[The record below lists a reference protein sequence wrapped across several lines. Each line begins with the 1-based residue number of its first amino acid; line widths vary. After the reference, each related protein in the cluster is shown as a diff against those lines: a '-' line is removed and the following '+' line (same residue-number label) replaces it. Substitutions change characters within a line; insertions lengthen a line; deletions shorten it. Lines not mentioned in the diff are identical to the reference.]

1 MKRRSA
7 CLLLGMVLGMLA
19 PSCEHL
25 PSARSGRIQHVVLV
39 WLRDRG
45 DAGQR
50 EKILA
55 AAREF
60 RRIPG
65 VEDLAVGE
73 CLPGNRPIIDSSY
86 DVAISM
92 RFADAAAMQRYIDH
106 PEHRAAADTI
116 LKPLAREVRVYD
128 FVLR

>member
-1 MKRRSA
+1 MKRRVVF
-7 CLLLGMVLGMLA
+7 LLLGIALGLVA
-19 PSCEHL
+19 PSCSHL
-25 PSARSGRIQHVVLV
+25 AGGRPGEIQHVVLV

-45 DAGQR
+45 DAAQR

-106 PEHRAAADTI
+106 PDHRAAADTI
-116 LKPLAREVRVYD
+116 LKPLARDVRVYD

>member
-1 MKRRSA
+1 MKRRVVF
-7 CLLLGMVLGMLA
+7 LLLGIALGLVA
-19 PSCEHL
+19 PSCSHL
-25 PSARSGRIQHVVLV
+25 AGGRPGEIQHVVLV

-45 DAGQR
+45 DAAQR

-65 VEDLAVGE
+65 VEELAVGE

-92 RFADAAAMQRYIDH
+92 RFVDAAAMQRYIDH
-106 PEHRAAADTI
+106 PDHRAAAETI